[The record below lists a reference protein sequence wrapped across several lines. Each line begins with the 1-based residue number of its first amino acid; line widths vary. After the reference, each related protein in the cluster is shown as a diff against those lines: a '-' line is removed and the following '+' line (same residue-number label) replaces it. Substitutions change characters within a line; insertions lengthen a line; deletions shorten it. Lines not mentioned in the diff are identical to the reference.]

1 MLPKYSLR
9 FLFLRMHPYLSA
21 LEKQFRKNAN
31 KTKAAGAKAYLLHQF
46 EFYGLQ
52 APERRK
58 ICKLYLQ
65 DNPVPTM
72 QEVEKIVKEAWQ
84 LAEREWQYF
93 AIELLAYYKK
103 QWKPPV
109 IKLMEY
115 CITHKSWWDT
125 VDYIADAWAG
135 EYFKLFHGKTISVTA
150 KWNNAENMWLQR
162 TSLLFQKKYKKD
174 TDTKL
179 LAQYILHLADSKEF
193 FIRKAIGWTLREYAK
208 TNDGWVKKFVAAN
221 TLSPLSKK
229 EALKHFQ

>member
-93 AIELLAYYKK
+93 AIELLAHYKK

-109 IKLMEY
+109 IILMEY

-125 VDYIADAWAG
+125 VDAIADGWAG
-135 EYFKLFHGKTISVTA
+135 EYFKLFPLQTVTVTGR
-150 KWNNAENMWLQR
+150 WNLSENMWLQR
-162 TSLLFQKKYKKD
+162 CSLLFQKKYKHN
-174 TDTKL
+174 TDTEL
-179 LAQYILHLADSKEF
+179 LSQYIRHLSSSKEF
-193 FIRKAIGWTLREYAK
+193 FIRKAIGWMLREYAK
-208 TNDGWVKKFVAAN
+208 TNPGWVKRFVETN
-221 TLSPLSKK
+221 DLSPLSRR
-229 EALKHFQ
+229 EALKHFK